1 MAKQVRGKSQSARPS
16 KTIVVAFGRFQPP
29 TSGHQLLVDT
39 VVQAAKKHGAEH
51 AMFSSRTND
60 PQKNPLT
67 PRQKFHYLKKF
78 FPDGNFIDDA
88 NIKNPA
94 DMLYWLADR
103 GYDHVLL
110 VGGQDREG
118 KYGASIK
125 DLMSPKA
132 KTPLKLKSVNMIS
145 AGKRDDSASG
155 VQGISASKLRLAVAE
170 NDMATFKSGM
180 PRRANQ
186 KDIKAL
192 FTDLQAGMAAA
203 KPKRAKVGKALKEGI
218 DYNEIYSAAAARLIE
233 SDKYKR
239 RPPTPGQT
247 GGFSKHSTKFKT
259 PPCVIDEDLS
269 RWFKEKWVNIG
280 GRKDP
285 KTGQYPPCGRS
296 DTSKGKYPK
305 CRPLHKVS
313 SETHE
318 TVGEMTPKERKRA
331 VIQKRRVEPETDRS
345 GKGNSPRMTSHLKK
359 SK

>member
-1 MAKQVRGKSQSARPS
+1 MAKQVRGKSQSARPG

-29 TSGHQLLVDT
+29 TSGHQLLVDK
-39 VVQAAKKHGAEH
+39 VVETAKKHGAEH

-60 PQKNPLT
+60 PKKNPLT
-67 PRQKFHYLKKF
+67 PKQKFGYLKKF
-78 FPDGNFIDDA
+78 FPEGNFIDNA
-88 NIKNPA
+88 NIKNPV
-94 DMLYWLADR
+94 DMLFWLADK

-118 KYGASIK
+118 AYEAFK
-125 DLMSPKA
+125 DMMKPTA
-132 KTPLKLKSVNMIS
+132 TEPLKLKSLNIVS
-145 AGKRDDSASG
+145 AGKRNEDAKG
-155 VQGISASKLRLAVAE
+155 VQGMSASKLRAAVAE
-170 NDMATFKSGM
+170 NDMATFKRGM

-186 KDIKAL
+186 TDTIAL
-192 FTDLQAGMAAA
+192 FRDLKRGMATAA
-203 KPKRAKVGKALKEGI
+203 PKQKKTVKENI
-218 DYNEIYSAAAARLIE
+218 DFQDLYSAAAIRLME

-247 GGFSKHSTKFKT
+247 GGFSKHNKIFPT
-259 PPCVIDEDLS
+259 PPCKIDEDLS

-305 CRPLHKVS
+305 CRPSTRVS
-313 SETHE
+313 SETPE
-318 TVGEMTPKERKRA
+318 TASEMSDKEKKRA
-331 VIQKRRVEPETDRS
+331 VIQKRRVEPETERS
-345 GKGNSPRMTSHLKK
+345 GKGNAPRMTSHLKK

>member
-1 MAKQVRGKSQSARPS
+1 MAKQVRDKTQSARS
-16 KTIVVAFGRFQPP
+16 GKTIVVAFGRFQPP
-29 TSGHQLLVDT
+29 TSGHQLLVDK
-39 VVQAAKKHGAEH
+39 VVQTARSMGADH

-60 PQKNPLT
+60 PKKNPLT
-67 PRQKFHYLKKF
+67 ARQKFHYLKKF
-78 FPDGNFIDDA
+78 FPDGNFVDDEK
-88 NIKNPA
+88 IRNPVE
-94 DMLYWLADR
+94 MLYWLADK
-103 GYDHVLL
+103 GYDHVVL
-110 VGGQDREG
+110 VSGEDRQGNYEMFKDFMKPSKG
-118 KYGASIK
+118 K
-125 DLMSPKA
+125 DQ
-132 KTPLKLKSVNMIS
+132 LKLKSLQTVE
-145 AGKRDDSASG
+145 AGKRDASAG
-155 VQGISASKLRLAVAE
+155 GLKGMSASKLRAAVSA

-192 FTDLQAGMAAA
+192 FADLQAGMAAA

-218 DYNEIYSAAAARLIE
+218 DYNEIYAAAAARLLE
-233 SDKYKR
+233 SDKNKR

-247 GGFSKHSTKFKT
+247 GGFSKHSTAFKT
-259 PPCVIDEDLS
+259 PPCAIDEDLS

-280 GRKDP
+280 GKKDP

-313 SETHE
+313 SKTPE

-331 VIQKRRVEPETDRS
+331 VIQKRRVEPEENRS
-345 GKGNSPRMTSHLKK
+345 GKGNAPRMISHLKK

>member
-1 MAKQVRGKSQSARPS
+1 VIQVAKKVGEKSKTSRPG

-29 TSGHQLLVDT
+29 TSGHQLLVDK
-39 VVQAAKKHGAEH
+39 VVETAKKHGAEH

-60 PQKNPLT
+60 PKKNPLT
-67 PRQKFHYLKKF
+67 PKQKFGYLKKF
-78 FPDGNFIDDA
+78 FPEGNFIDNA
-88 NIKNPA
+88 KIKNPV
-94 DMLYWLADR
+94 DMLYWLADK

-118 KYGASIK
+118 AYEAFK
-125 DLMSPKA
+125 DMMKPTA
-132 KTPLKLKSVNMIS
+132 TEPLKLKSLNIVS
-145 AGKRDDSASG
+145 AGKRNEDAKG
-155 VQGISASKLRLAVAE
+155 VQGMSASKLRAAVAT
-170 NDMATFKSGM
+170 NDMATFKSGL
-180 PRRANQ
+180 PRRANAS
-186 KDIKAL
+186 DARSL
-192 FTDLQAGMAAA
+192 FRDLQKGM
-203 KPKRAKVGKALKEGI
+203 RTVRKE
-218 DYNEIYSAAAARLIE
+218 DFDFQDLYSAAAVRLME

-247 GGFSKHSTKFKT
+247 GGFSKHNKIFPT
-259 PPCVIDEDLS
+259 PPCKMDEDLS

-313 SETHE
+313 SETPE

-345 GKGNSPRMTSHLKK
+345 GKGNAPRMTSHLKK